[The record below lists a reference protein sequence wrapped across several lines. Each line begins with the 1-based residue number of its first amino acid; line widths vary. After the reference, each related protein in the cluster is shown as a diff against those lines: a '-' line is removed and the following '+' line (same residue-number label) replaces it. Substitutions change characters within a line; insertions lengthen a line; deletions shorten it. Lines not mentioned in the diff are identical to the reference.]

1 MIYGRRLILLLVP
14 VVLIQLASAAYFI
27 LKISA
32 DLFLWQVPVIPW
44 EALELLELLAS
55 LGLLSGLGI
64 SLALIHVSA
73 RRINRLSMQIGA
85 VAGEFQKYMEQQ
97 FDDWHLTPT
106 EKNVALL
113 VIKGFSNAEIAR
125 LRGTTESTVK
135 SQLTSIFR
143 KTGLATRQQLTTYLI
158 EDLMAAV
165 EPAGRG

>member
-44 EALELLELLAS
+44 EALEVLELLAS
-55 LGLLSGLGI
+55 LGLLSGLAI

-97 FDDWHLTPT
+97 FDDWQLTPT

-165 EPAGRG
+165 EPGERG